1 MPLLNTK
8 NATKKINRLLK
19 RNAESFCEIGSILA
33 KIKTKQESF
42 EDKDKKQK
50 AKEEYNAF
58 LETLPFGVKVANKLI
73 QIANDE
79 VIGNNLDIM
88 PVAYNTMYS
97 LIGYSDKQFA
107 KFREEGLNSFST
119 AKEVSEIIHKSFYG
133 VTKTEWEI
141 AKADA
146 ADTETQEVFQGL
158 KNKVKENTDYSDF
171 KVTDDTDDDVIEPLD
186 AFTVEEVPTVE
197 SQSIVI
203 GIDPTK
209 LTTFEKVK
217 LNDLLSKIE
226 RMKFTSEK
234 GVTVDTNINPN
245 VLSTESPDTQVA

>member
-8 NATKKINRLLK
+8 NATKKINTLLQ
-19 RNAESFCEIGSILA
+19 RNAHSFCEIGSILA

-97 LIGYSDKQFA
+97 LVGFSTDDFV
-107 KFREEGLNSFST
+107 KFREEGLNSCST
-119 AKEVSEIIHKSFYG
+119 AIEVSAI
-133 VTKTEWEI
+133 
-141 AKADA
+141 KARLFGA
-146 ADTETQEVFQGL
+146 STNEVDTETQEMVASLPANQ
-158 KNKVKENTDYSDF
+158 KKKEKENTDYSDF
-171 KVTDDTDDDVIEPLD
+171 KVTDETDDDVFDPLD
-186 AFTVEEVPTVE
+186 AFTSEEVPTVE

-203 GIDPTK
+203 DIDPTK
-209 LTTFEKVK
+209 LTAFEKVK
-217 LNDLLSKIE
+217 LNDLISKIE
-226 RMKFTSEK
+226 RMKFTTEK
-234 GVTVDTNINPN
+234 GVTVGKNINPN